1 MGEINYMDTVLVIM
15 QKDIKTGF
23 LEKELASLTIPENE
37 NLIINLFAIE
47 DIKTKKLKMCLRLS
61 TERDVED
68 WEYSAIFDYYDIDIF
83 KEYAEN
89 ITEEENYYNPAWE
102 IIFDYTDDINEL
114 EKKIIKILSIHKNEL
129 NDVYKIIKD
138 KESEYK

>member
-1 MGEINYMDTVLVIM
+1 MDTVVVIM

-37 NLIINLFAIE
+37 NLIVNLFAME
-47 DIKTKKLKMCLRLS
+47 DVKTKTLKMHIRLS

-68 WEYSAIFDYYDIDIF
+68 WEYSAIFDYYDTDVL
-83 KEYAEN
+83 KEYTESV
-89 ITEEENYYNPAWE
+89 IEEENCYNPTWE
-102 IIFDYTDDINEL
+102 IVFDYINDISEL

-129 NDVYKIIKD
+129 IEVYEIIKD
-138 KESEYK
+138 KEGDYK